1 MGDNHSEQVT
11 ALMSMALDGLLDA
24 RQQRDLQQHLA
35 GCTACMAEYEAMQQ
49 VSAWLGEAPM
59 VGPPLGFATRVERR
73 LDERARKQ
81 RRLFGGLAVVTSSL
95 SLAGITV
102 AAVALIV
109 LGLLAWQGFGT
120 SPALPGASPAL
131 PGASP
136 APPGASPAPLGG
148 WPSMQQ
154 GTSVLAQVASGI
166 GLLGKVA
173 TQFLWDLL
181 LRYGPPLVLLLAIG
195 LTFLVGIWVWLFVKQ
210 PGASHRNGYV

>member
-24 RQQRDLQQHLA
+24 HEQRDLQRHLA
-35 GCTACMAEYEAMQQ
+35 GCPACMAEYEAMQQ

-59 VGPPLGFATRVERR
+59 VGPPLGFAIRVERR

-109 LGLLAWQGFGT
+109 LGLLAWQGFG
-120 SPALPGASPAL
+120 ASPAL
-131 PGASP
+131 
-136 APPGASPAPLGG
+136 
-148 WPSMQQ
+148 SMQQ
-154 GTSVLAQVASGI
+154 GTSVLAQVASGM
-166 GLLGKVA
+166 GLVGKGA
-173 TQFLWDLL
+173 TLFLWDLL
-181 LRYGPPLVLLLAIG
+181 QRYGPPLVLLLTIG
-195 LTFLVGIWVWLFVKQ
+195 LAFLVGIWVWLFVK
-210 PGASHRNGYV
+210 PSGESHRNGYV

>member
-11 ALMSMALDGLLDA
+11 ALMSLALDGLLDA
-24 RQQRDLQQHLA
+24 HEQRDLQQHLA
-35 GCTACMAEYEAMQQ
+35 GCAACMAEYEAMQQ

-59 VGPPLGFATRVERR
+59 TGPPLGFAIRVERR

-109 LGLLAWQGFGT
+109 LGLLAWQG
-120 SPALPGASPAL
+120 SGASPAL
-131 PGASP
+131 LGASP
-136 APPGASPAPLGG
+136 PLRGTSAALLGA

-154 GTSVLAQVASGI
+154 GTSALAQVASGM
-166 GLLGKVA
+166 GLVGKGA
-173 TQFLWDLL
+173 TLFLWDLL
-181 LRYGPPLVLLLAIG
+181 QRYGPPLVLLLAVG
-195 LTFLVGIWVWLFVKQ
+195 LAFLVGMWVWLFVKP
-210 PGASHRNGYV
+210 PGESHRNGYI

>member
-24 RQQRDLQQHLA
+24 HEQRDLQQHLA
-35 GCTACMAEYEAMQQ
+35 GCAACMAEYEAMQQ

-109 LGLLAWQGFGT
+109 LGLLAWQGFG
-120 SPALPGASPAL
+120 ASPPLRGTSADL
-131 PGASP
+131 LGA
-136 APPGASPAPLGG
+136 

-154 GTSVLAQVASGI
+154 GTSVLAQVASGM
-166 GLLGKVA
+166 GLVGKGA
-173 TQFLWDLL
+173 TLFLWDLL
-181 LRYGPPLVLLLAIG
+181 QRYGPPLVLLLTVG
-195 LTFLVGIWVWLFVKQ
+195 LAFLVGIWVWLFVKR
-210 PGASHRNGYV
+210 PGESHRNGYVQS